1 MSDREAWR
9 DVNPREAG
17 WTRVNAKLERDRLKA
32 DASHPA
38 GPADDLEVADL
49 PLDDTLVL
57 FLSTP
62 PEPTSEQLQIA
73 AENAFRA
80 DADTLHRDGWEFSVR
95 WAARSFTYHPEQC
108 VRKPGA
114 TPHLT
119 FATHT
124 GWLAVDIVAAPDGVT
139 ETDRLNAV
147 GRLLAE
153 LVIPE
158 PVAVYR
164 PATDESLAFTPD
176 VEQLLREGRIGEAM
190 VR

>member
-1 MSDREAWR
+1 MANREAWGE
-9 DVNPREAG
+9 VNPREAG
-17 WTRVNAKLERDRLKA
+17 WTRVNAKLERDRLKGDASRPA
-32 DASHPA
+32 DAP
-38 GPADDLEVADL
+38 DELEVADL

-73 AENAFRA
+73 AENAFRS

-108 VRKPGA
+108 VRKPAA

-176 VEQLLREGRIGEAM
+176 VELLLREGRIGEAM
-190 VR
+190 TR

>member
-9 DVNPREAG
+9 DENPREAG
-17 WTRVNAKLERDRLKA
+17 WTRVNAKLERSRLKA
-32 DASHPA
+32 DASSPA

-57 FLSTP
+57 FLTTP

-95 WAARSFTYHPEQC
+95 WAARSFTFHPEQC
-108 VRKPGA
+108 VRKPAPG
-114 TPHLT
+114 PHLT

-124 GWLAVDIVAAPDGVT
+124 GWLAVDIVSAPDGVT

-153 LVIPE
+153 QE
-158 PVAVYR
+158 PVMHFRLQAR
-164 PATDESLAFTPD
+164 
-176 VEQLLREGRIGEAM
+176 
-190 VR
+190 

>member
-1 MSDREAWR
+1 MRAMVMIMLGMVACTRPAEERALAEL
-9 DVNPREAG
+9 DVG
-17 WTRVNAKLERDRLKA
+17 
-32 DASHPA
+32 
-38 GPADDLEVADL
+38 
-49 PLDDTLVL
+49 
-57 FLSTP
+57 
-62 PEPTSEQLQIA
+62 I
-73 AENAFRA
+73 A

-108 VRKPGA
+108 VRKPSA
-114 TPHLT
+114 SPHLT

-124 GWLAVDIVAAPDGVT
+124 GWLAVDIVAAPGGVT

>member
-1 MSDREAWR
+1 MSDQERNLR
-9 DVNPREAG
+9 TAG
-17 WTRVNAKLERDRLKA
+17 CTRVNAKLERHRLKA

-38 GPADDLEVADL
+38 DPGSDLDPADL

-57 FLSTP
+57 FLTTP

-80 DADTLHRDGWEFSVR
+80 DGDTLHRDGWEFSVR
-95 WAARSFTYHPEQC
+95 WAARSFTFHPEQC
-108 VRKPGA
+108 VRKPAPG
-114 TPHLT
+114 PHLT

-124 GWLAVDIVAAPDGVT
+124 GWLAVDIVAAPAGVT

-190 VR
+190 TR

>member
-1 MSDREAWR
+1 M
-9 DVNPREAG
+9 
-17 WTRVNAKLERDRLKA
+17 KA
-32 DASHPA
+32 ARFG
-38 GPADDLEVADL
+38 GPAVIDPADV
-49 PLDDTLVL
+49 PHDDTLVL

-62 PEPTSEQLQIA
+62 PEPTSEQLQLA
-73 AENAFRA
+73 AENAFC
-80 DADTLHRDGWEFSVR
+80 DDETHHRDGWEFSVR
-95 WAARSFTYHPEQC
+95 WAARRFTYHPEQC
-108 VRKPGA
+108 LRPACGA
-114 TPHLT
+114 HLT

-124 GWLAVDIVAAPDGVT
+124 GWLAVDVVASPVGST

-176 VEQLLREGRIGEAM
+176 VELLLREGRIGEAM
-190 VR
+190 AQVG